1 MSNELFVI
9 IHIVESDGQLR
20 EANHYFLS
28 LALERK
34 RMWWVELLLL
44 LLTLSSMGLTIVE
57 SASTK
62 EPFTVPSNC
71 TKRCGNVSI
80 EYPFGIGNGCYRPGF
95 NLTSTN
101 DTNQPPRLFLGDGK
115 LEITRID
122 LDNGTVSVMTPII
135 TMDVDE
141 EFINVTLIDLQNWP
155 YSLKSLDMQNSYA
168 RYTYNL
174 LYVSGCSVIADLVDP
189 TTNRTIDTCTT
200 RCTSNDNSQCTLDL
214 YDWNSTSLEVR
225 LTRLNQSDLHF
236 LNASSIKVFVYND
249 YNANTDDLQGI
260 MKGSSSEV
268 ETALSWY
275 IKDYPTCEEAKKNM
289 KTYACISPNSDC
301 YDVINY
307 YNDTDYNFGY
317 FCRCSFNHEGNP
329 YLSNGCQ
336 EINFTLHP
344 VKGCPTKC
352 GSVDIPFPFGLKE
365 RCYRDQLFALTC
377 NHTSIPSTL
386 LFRKYYIVHNI
397 SLEKGQLEVEYKY
410 NGADSYTYT
419 TTPFT
424 FVDEQPIVSWVIEN
438 QLCKDAESNRTMFAC
453 VDEHSSCVD
462 INTTTRDGQNILG
475 YRCNCSTGY
484 EGNPYLRN
492 GCTDIDECKFPD
504 KYACNG
510 ICRNMKGS
518 YSCTCPR
525 GTTGDPKRAC
535 IPDKKQSVLL
545 GVIIGVSNGVGLLLL
560 STSLIILRTK
570 WKRRKQKRIREKHFR
585 QNHGLLLQQLISSR
599 EDVAE
604 RTKIF
609 PLEEIEKATNNFDET
624 RVLGR
629 GGHGTVYKGILSDQ
643 RVVAIKKSKIVKKS
657 EIDQFVNEVAI
668 LSQINHR
675 NVVKLFGCCL
685 ETEVPLL
692 IYEFISNGA
701 LSDHLH
707 TSDGSSALSWEAR
720 LRIAAET
727 AGALAYLHSAAS
739 ISILHR
745 DVKSSNILLD
755 DHFTAKVSD
764 FGASR
769 FIPLDQTHIVTG
781 IQGTFGY
788 LDPEYYQTSQLT
800 EKSDVYSFGVI
811 LLELLT
817 GKKPIFSIEHENKQ
831 NLSIYF
837 LQTLKDKRYFDL
849 VEDRV
854 MKEGTKQELAEVIQL
869 VATCLKFKGS
879 ERPTMK
885 EVEYKLQSLR
895 RIRKNGGRH
904 IAKGNEE
911 TECLLSDSSYT
922 FSDSIDQ
929 AIEGTSMNYSLEKE
943 FMWSHYNPR

>member
-1 MSNELFVI
+1 
-9 IHIVESDGQLR
+9 
-20 EANHYFLS
+20 
-28 LALERK
+28 
-34 RMWWVELLLL
+34 
-44 LLTLSSMGLTIVE
+44 MGLTNVE
-57 SASTK
+57 SASTE
-62 EPFTVPSNC
+62 EPFTLPSNC
-71 TKRCGNVSI
+71 TKKCGNINI
-80 EYPFGIGNGCYRPGF
+80 EYPFGIGKGCYRRGF
-95 NLTSTN
+95 NLSCTN
-101 DTNQPPRLFLGDGK
+101 NTNQPPRLILGDGK

-122 LDNGTVSVMTPII
+122 LDNGTVSIMTPII
-135 TMDVDE
+135 TMGVDE
-141 EFINVTLIDLQNWP
+141 ELINVTLIDLHNWP
-155 YSLKSLDMQNSYA
+155 YSLKSLDLQNYYK

-174 LYVSGCSVIADLVDP
+174 LYVSGCSVIADLVDL
-189 TTNRTIDTCTT
+189 TANRIIGTCIT
-200 RCTSNDNSQCTLDL
+200 RCTSNDNNQCKLNL
-214 YDWNSTSLEVR
+214 YYWNSTSLEVR
-225 LTRLNQSDLHF
+225 LTRLNQSDLNS
-236 LNASSIKVFVYND
+236 LNASSIKVLVYN
-249 YNANTDDLQGI
+249 A
-260 MKGSSSEV
+260 
-268 ETALSWY
+268 
-275 IKDYPTCEEAKKNM
+275 
-289 KTYACISPNSDC
+289 
-301 YDVINY
+301 
-307 YNDTDYNFGY
+307 DT
-317 FCRCSFNHEGNP
+317 
-329 YLSNGCQ
+329 
-336 EINFTLHP
+336 NFTLHP
-344 VKGCPTKC
+344 VNGCPSKC
-352 GSVDIPFPFGLKE
+352 GTVNIPFPFGLKKG
-365 RCYRDQLFALTC
+365 CYRDRAFALTC
-377 NHTSIPSTL
+377 NYTSSPPTL
-386 LFRKYYIVHNI
+386 LFQEYYIVRSI

-410 NGADSYTYT
+410 NEPDSDTYT

-424 FVDEQPIVSWVIEN
+424 FVVEQSIVSWVIEN
-438 QLCKDAESNRTMFAC
+438 QLCTDAQSNRTMFAC
-453 VDEHSSCVD
+453 VDEHSSCLD
-462 INTTTRDGQNILG
+462 INTTTSIGQNILG
-475 YRCNCSTGY
+475 YRCTCSKGY

-492 GCTDIDECKFPD
+492 GCTDIDECKFPE
-504 KYACNG
+504 KYICNG

-518 YSCTCPR
+518 YSCTCPP

-535 IPDKKQSVLL
+535 IPDKKQTVLL

-560 STSLIILRTK
+560 STSLIILRRK
-570 WKRRKQKRIREKHFR
+570 WKKRKQKRIREKHFR

-599 EDVAE
+599 EDIAE

-707 TSDGSSALSWEAR
+707 TSDGSSALSWETR

-831 NLSIYF
+831 NLSMYF
-837 LQTLKDKRYFDL
+837 LQALKEKCYFDL

-854 MKEGTKQELAEVIQL
+854 MKEGTKQELMEVIQL
-869 VATCLKFKGS
+869 VAMCLKFKGS
-879 ERPTMK
+879 ERPPMK

-904 IAKGNEE
+904 IAEGNEE
-911 TECLLSDSSYT
+911 IECLLSDSSYT
-922 FSDSIDQ
+922 FSDSVDQ
-929 AIEGTSMNYSLEKE
+929 TTEGTSRIYSLEKE

>member
-1 MSNELFVI
+1 
-9 IHIVESDGQLR
+9 
-20 EANHYFLS
+20 
-28 LALERK
+28 
-34 RMWWVELLLL
+34 
-44 LLTLSSMGLTIVE
+44 MGLTNAE

-62 EPFTVPSNC
+62 EPFTLPSNC
-71 TKRCGNVSI
+71 TKRCGNISI

-95 NLTSTN
+95 NLTCTN
-101 DTNQPPRLFLGDGK
+101 YTNQPPRLFLGDGK
-115 LEITRID
+115 FEITRID

-135 TMDVDE
+135 TMGVDE
-141 EFINVTLIDLQNWP
+141 EFINVTLIDLQNLP
-155 YSLKSLDMQNSYA
+155 CSLKSLDLRNYYP
-168 RYTYNL
+168 RYTYNR
-174 LYVSGCSVIADLVDP
+174 LYVSGCSVVADLVDP
-189 TTNRTIDTCTT
+189 TTNRTIDT
-200 RCTSNDNSQCTLDL
+200 S
-214 YDWNSTSLEVR
+214 
-225 LTRLNQSDLHF
+225 F
-236 LNASSIKVFVYND
+236 I
-249 YNANTDDLQGI
+249 LQ
-260 MKGSSSEV
+260 
-268 ETALSWY
+268 
-275 IKDYPTCEEAKKNM
+275 
-289 KTYACISPNSDC
+289 
-301 YDVINY
+301 
-307 YNDTDYNFGY
+307 
-317 FCRCSFNHEGNP
+317 
-329 YLSNGCQ
+329 
-336 EINFTLHP
+336 P
-344 VKGCPTKC
+344 VNGCPTKC
-352 GSVDIPFPFGLKE
+352 GSVDIPFPFGLNE
-365 RCYRDQLFALTC
+365 GCYRDQSFALTC
-377 NHTSIPSTL
+377 NHTSNPSTL
-386 LFRKYYIVHNI
+386 LFQEDYIVHSI
-397 SLEKGQLEVEYKY
+397 LLKKGQLEVEYKY
-410 NGADSYTYT
+410 NEADGYTYT

-438 QLCKDAESNRTMFAC
+438 QHCKDAQSNRTTFAC
-453 VDEHSSCVD
+453 VDEHSLCLD
-462 INTTTRDGQNILG
+462 INTTTSDGQNILG

-484 EGNPYLRN
+484 EGNPYLSN

-504 KYACNG
+504 RYICNG
-510 ICRNMKGS
+510 VCNNTMGS

-535 IPDKKQSVLL
+535 IPDKKQTVLL
-545 GVIIGVSNGVGLLLL
+545 GVIIGVSNGVGLFLL
-560 STSLIILRTK
+560 STSLIILRRK
-570 WKRRKQKRIREKHFR
+570 WKKRKQKRIREKHFR

-609 PLEEIEKATNNFDET
+609 PLEEVEKATNNFDET
-624 RVLGR
+624 RVIGR

-831 NLSIYF
+831 NLSMYF
-837 LQTLKDKRYFDL
+837 LQELKEKRYFDL

-854 MKEGTKQELAEVIQL
+854 MKEGTKQELIEVIQL

-895 RIRKNGGRH
+895 RIRKNGVRH
-904 IAKGNEE
+904 IAEGNEE
-911 TECLLSDSSYT
+911 TECLLSDPSYT
-922 FSDSIDQ
+922 LSDSVDQ
-929 AIEGTSMNYSLEKE
+929 ATEGTSRNYSLENE